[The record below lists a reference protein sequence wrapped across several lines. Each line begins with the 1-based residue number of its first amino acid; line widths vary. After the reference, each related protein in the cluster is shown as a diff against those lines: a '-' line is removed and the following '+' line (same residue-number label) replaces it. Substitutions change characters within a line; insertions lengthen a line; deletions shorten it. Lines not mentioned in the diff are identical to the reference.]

1 MSETYIQGL
10 IIGFITG
17 FISGFVVNLFFLRF
31 TPTWEPFKERL
42 SETFRKFRK
51 KKTRIKIGTVEIT
64 EAMEATLKP
73 VKIGNV
79 LLPLRIFVGGDGKT
93 KYKFPE
99 SIICIWSREKLT
111 LPEDVLECYSRFLE
125 KRRQEAAKRKA
136 VFENRDHVR
145 LDDYEILISGVEDS
159 PTRLKLFVSTVD
171 YYTIQATN
179 YSIDE
184 ILPGGSTIRQKYA
197 SDPADLR
204 NSVLGN
210 PLAVNLSVVT
220 ADKQIYISRR
230 SKKTAVTAAGFAP
243 AVSGTGNPLT
253 DRDEEGNYNPFLT
266 AQRETAEE
274 ILGYRPALDE
284 IIFFGLARTLKYQLP
299 FLFGE
304 VRLSGVSARELESS
318 FPRDIWETAGWFA
331 LPLEIDAVVEFIQKI
346 YKEME
351 EKVIVNSATY
361 AALFSLLVSLH
372 YEYPDRW
379 KDVVERLSV
388 LEKK

>member
-31 TPTWEPFKERL
+31 TPTWEPFKDRL

-171 YYTIQATN
+171 Y
-179 YSIDE
+179 
-184 ILPGGSTIRQKYA
+184 
-197 SDPADLR
+197 
-204 NSVLGN
+204 
-210 PLAVNLSVVT
+210 
-220 ADKQIYISRR
+220 
-230 SKKTAVTAAGFAP
+230 
-243 AVSGTGNPLT
+243 
-253 DRDEEGNYNPFLT
+253 
-266 AQRETAEE
+266 
-274 ILGYRPALDE
+274 
-284 IIFFGLARTLKYQLP
+284 
-299 FLFGE
+299 
-304 VRLSGVSARELESS
+304 
-318 FPRDIWETAGWFA
+318 
-331 LPLEIDAVVEFIQKI
+331 
-346 YKEME
+346 
-351 EKVIVNSATY
+351 
-361 AALFSLLVSLH
+361 
-372 YEYPDRW
+372 
-379 KDVVERLSV
+379 
-388 LEKK
+388 